1 MTIVLTAVALVF
13 LAIHLASVALVL
25 RRLRGPLPPRPV
37 TAPPITLL
45 RPVCGLDRFDA
56 ETLESSILQDYPDY
70 EVTFCAAHADD
81 PVVPVISALIARH
94 PHARARLLIG
104 EDRITAN
111 PKLNNLQKGWHVATG
126 DWVAMADA
134 NLLLPP
140 DYLWQLV
147 AELRPGVVLVTSPPV
162 GIRPEGPWAALECA
176 FLNGNQARLQL
187 LADEAGQGFAQGK
200 TLFWDRAFLN
210 AQGGLPALGRFLAED
225 VNATKVVRA
234 AGRTLVL
241 TSHPFAQPIG
251 ARSLRAVWLRQLR
264 WSKVRRDGFPL
275 IFLLEPLNG
284 GLVPVLLAG
293 LAWGPLGAL
302 ALASKWYG
310 AELFLSWRAGWPL
323 GRWGVLAMV
332 LRDLMI
338 PILWLATFGSRGFEW
353 RGTTLAKVPTRSV
366 APRQDG
372 PGAAAFASAE

>member
-1 MTIVLTAVALVF
+1 MIAALIVLTLLGLHWISAL
-13 LAIHLASVALVL
+13 LVI
-25 RRLRGPLPPRPV
+25 RRFDRPAADLPAGPLPR
-37 TAPPITLL
+37 ISLI
-45 RPVCGLDRFDA
+45 RPVCGLDTHDPETFATSFDQ
-56 ETLESSILQDYPDY
+56 IYPDW
-70 EVTFCAAHADD
+70 ELVFCVARADD
-81 PVVPVISALIARH
+81 PAIPVLRRLIAAH
-94 PHARARLLIG
+94 PQVEARLMIG
-104 EDRITAN
+104 DHPITRN
-111 PKLNNLQKGWHVATG
+111 PKLNNLWQGWNAAEGEFVVLS
-126 DWVAMADA
+126 DCNV
-134 NLLLPP
+134 LLPP
-140 DYLWQLV
+140 DYLHQVLAAWQADTGLV
-147 AELRPGVVLVTSPPV
+147 SAPPV
-162 GIRPEGPWAALECA
+162 GVRAKGLWGAVEAA

-187 LADEAGQGFAQGK
+187 AADELGFGFAQGK
-200 TLFWDRAFLN
+200 TLMWRKADLDDA
-210 AQGGLPALGRFLAED
+210 GGLALLGQDLAED